1 MSLERAP
8 SHPYTNNELCAYL
21 RSRSVVVLYP
31 EIETDDE
38 NIKYYYDFSQSLE
51 EYTRAFAHLE
61 VPWVW
66 QGISLQNLDAV
77 LLGIA
82 ELPNAFVINLCD
94 GDEVNGAPGI
104 SVLCALEQYNILY
117 TGAHENFFH
126 LTTSKIVMKKE
137 FDTHNVP
144 NAAWCQLDENSI
156 QNIPQHL
163 TYPLIVKPAVS
174 GGSMGVGVN
183 SVVDTHAQLTEQ
195 YNLVL
200 QGYRGWNLTVDGVLA
215 EEYIAG
221 REFTCFIVGN
231 YTQPDLVQQ
240 YHPVERVF
248 HHSLSEK
255 EKFLSF
261 DRLWET
267 YENEQAMP
275 NNEFFYTYHEPERAL
290 WQQIQQTS
298 WDAYCA
304 VQGTGFG
311 RVDLRYN
318 GNKLYVLEVN
328 AQCGISED
336 EDFTSI
342 GAILRYSKV
351 SFAQMILDIVRAA
364 LQLNAE

>member
-1 MSLERAP
+1 MSEYAIMFNP
-8 SHPYTNNELCAYL
+8 TDTELCEYL
-21 RSRSVVVLYP
+21 RTCSVVVLYP
-31 EIETDDE
+31 EIESDDE
-38 NIKYYYDFSQSLE
+38 NIKYYYDFSQSLD
-51 EYTRAFAHLE
+51 EYTRAFALLS
-61 VPWVW
+61 VIWKW
-66 QGISLQNLDAV
+66 QGI
-77 LLGIA
+77 GISTINDVITTIA
-82 ELPNAFVINLCD
+82 QLPNPLVINLCD
-94 GDEVNGAPGI
+94 GDEFNGAPGI
-104 SVLCALEQYNILY
+104 SVVRALQEHNILF
-117 TGAHENFFH
+117 TGAQQEFFH

-137 FDTHNVP
+137 FDANNIC
-144 NAAWCQLDENSI
+144 NAKWFELNHESI
-156 QNIPQHL
+156 TTIPAHVQF
-163 TYPLIVKPAVS
+163 PLIVKPAVS
-174 GGSMGVGVN
+174 GGSMGVGIN
-183 SVVDTHAQLTEQ
+183 SVVDTPEQLQEQ

-200 QGYRGWNLTVDGVLA
+200 KGYRGWNLTVDGVLA

-231 YTQPDLVQQ
+231 YTQPELATY

-248 HHSLSEK
+248 HHSLNDK

-275 NNEFFYTYHEPERAL
+275 NNEFFYIYQEPEREL
-290 WQQIQQTS
+290 WQAIQQIS

-304 VQGTGFG
+304 VKGTGFG

-342 GAILRYSKV
+342 GAILRYSGV
-351 SFAQMILDIVRAA
+351 SFAQMILDIIRAG
-364 LQLNAE
+364 LQYNET